1 VTHGSMRS
9 QPMGDGTSRR
19 RLVAG
24 RPAADA
30 VRTLTSLP
38 VVDLTVDGV
47 SMLAAFEPDSCEHRR
62 RTDLDIGAVT
72 STGLL
77 HGLWLLPAGLPVP
90 VTEVPDHKRRHLDA
104 APRLVD
110 VTEAGYQRCYSPPGV
125 VRAVAFGGS
134 RMDRA
139 LQRAARFTP
148 IVQRFVYSDGP
159 MRFSPAH
166 LNRAKEAGV
175 GMFDCSGRTTRVLLD
190 PSPAE
195 VGVPAV
201 YRWWIAELA
210 YASWL
215 YESAQPVS

>member
-1 VTHGSMRS
+1 MSDVSKLTRSGGHGPSS
-9 QPMGDGTSRR
+9 
-19 RLVAG
+19 G
-24 RPAADA
+24 RPPALQRAADA
-30 VRTLTSLP
+30 VRALTSLP

-47 SMLAAFEPDSCEHRR
+47 LMLVAFQPDDCEHRR
-62 RTDLDIGAVT
+62 RTALDVGAVT

-77 HGLWLLPAGLPVP
+77 HGLWLLPSGLPVP
-90 VTEVPDHKRRHLDA
+90 VTQVPDHKRRHLDA
-104 APRLVD
+104 APNLVA
-110 VTEAGYQRCYSPPGV
+110 VTDAGYQRSYSPPGV

-134 RMDRA
+134 KIGRA

-148 IVQRFVYSDGP
+148 IVQRLVYSEGP
-159 MRFSPAH
+159 MRPSPA
-166 LNRAKEAGV
+166 RVSEAAEAGV
-175 GMFDCSGRTTRVLLD
+175 GLFECVASNARLLLE

-210 YASWL
+210 YERWI

>member
-1 VTHGSMRS
+1 MTDGSNLSPPR
-9 QPMGDGTSRR
+9 GRGASRGLPVAR
-19 RLVAG
+19 RA
-24 RPAADA
+24 AADA
-30 VRTLTSLP
+30 VRALTSLP

-47 SMLAAFEPDSCEHRR
+47 AMLAAFQPDDHEHRR
-62 RTDLDIGAVT
+62 RTALDVGAVT

-77 HGLWLLPAGLPVP
+77 HGLWLLPSGLPVP
-90 VTEVPDHKRRHLDA
+90 IDEVPDHKRRHLDA
-104 APRLVD
+104 APNLVD
-110 VTEAGYQRCYSPPGV
+110 VTDAGYQRRYSPPGV

-134 RMDRA
+134 RIGRT

-148 IVQRFVYSDGP
+148 IVQRFVYSEGP
-159 MRFSPAH
+159 MRPSAA
-166 LNRAKEAGV
+166 RVSEAVDAGV
-175 GMFDCSGRTTRVLLD
+175 GLLECVASNARLLLE

-210 YASWL
+210 YENWI